1 MYATRERVADALDFP
16 REKAGMPLSLEY
28 ARLERDQIPWR
39 AVPRGEAPVKEI
51 VRQGDDLDVNK
62 LPIVRHF
69 EMDLSAVITM
79 GAVMKDPETGTYDVS
94 FIKGFPKGPR
104 KLGISIH
111 SPHFDRI
118 LDYYES
124 RGQAAPFAHI
134 IGHHPAFYLGALALA
149 PYANDDYATIGSF
162 LWRAPASRPFGDRAK
177 TSSFPRMPRSSS
189 K

>member
-1 MYATRERVADALDFP
+1 
-16 REKAGMPLSLEY
+16 
-28 ARLERDQIPWR
+28 
-39 AVPRGEAPVKEI
+39 
-51 VRQGDDLDVNK
+51 
-62 LPIVRHF
+62 
-69 EMDLSAVITM
+69 MDLSPVITM
-79 GAVMKDPETGTYDVS
+79 GAVMKDPETGLYDVS

-118 LDYYES
+118 LEHYES

-162 LWRAPASRPFGDRAK
+162 LGEPLRLVPSPATSRSTSTSKARRSASASRRLPNPGCSTGSCSSIRRSTFSMSK
-177 TSSFPRMPRSSS
+177 TSSGR
-189 K
+189 